1 MDTYDERPQYM
12 WTDDRVA
19 QVNYLRQT
27 AADLASYG
35 AREDGD
41 GEQRVAFWEEQ
52 SEELP
57 DWYDS
62 HDRKLLVAWT
72 DKSLGN
78 S

>member
-1 MDTYDERPQYM
+1 MDERPQYM

-27 AADLASYG
+27 AADIASYG
-35 AREDGD
+35 SREDGD
-41 GEQRVAFWEEQ
+41 GEARVAEWEEQ
-52 SEELP
+52 SRATDGLP
-57 DWYDS
+57 DWYDA
-62 HDRKLLVAWT
+62 HDRKLLVEWT